1 MFRQRKGRQWRLAIG
16 KSNRIIE
23 AIHMPK
29 AQRFTVGV
37 QWHAEWKAQE
47 HELARK
53 LFRAF
58 GEAAHEYAEA
68 K

>member
-1 MFRQRKGRQWRLAIG
+1 
-16 KSNRIIE
+16 
-23 AIHMPK
+23 MPK

-47 HELARK
+47 HELASK
-53 LFRAF
+53 LFNAF
-58 GEAAHEYAEA
+58 GKSAYEYAKE